1 MVTKPLGLIG
11 IGLLGT
17 ALAGRLL
24 GAGFR
29 VVGTDV
35 DPRRRDALRSM
46 GGDVAEDAG
55 DVVRS
60 CDRILLSLPT
70 SEIVAEVLDGVAGS
84 LGPGQMV
91 IDTTTGDPT
100 QMAAMGD
107 RLEARGVAYLD
118 ATVSGSSEQAR
129 RGDVVLMVGGDER
142 AFASCGDLFGALAR
156 AAYHVGPTG
165 SGAKMKLATNLVLG
179 LNRMALAEGLA
190 LARGLG
196 MDLGLTLSVL
206 MDSAAYSRVMDAK
219 GAKMIARDFTPQA
232 RLSQHLK
239 DVHLILDE
247 ARRVGVASPLS
258 EVHRTMLEAAV
269 GAGYGDADNSAIFL
283 AYDVP
288 RTPDG
293 RCRSD

>member
-1 MVTKPLGLIG
+1 MATRPLGLIG

-29 VVGTDV
+29 VVGTDL
-35 DPRRRDALRSM
+35 DPGRRDALRGL
-46 GGDVAEDAG
+46 GGDVAEDAD

-70 SEIVAEVLDGVAGS
+70 SETVAEVLDGVAGS
-84 LGPGQMV
+84 LGPGRTV

-100 QMAAMGD
+100 QMAAIGD
-107 RLEARGVAYLD
+107 RLAARGVAYLD

-142 AFASCGDLFGALAR
+142 AFAACGDVFGALAR
-156 AAYHVGPTG
+156 AAFHVGPTG

-196 MDLGLTLSVL
+196 LDLGLTLSVL
-206 MDSAAYSRVMDAK
+206 KESAAYSRVMDAK
-219 GAKMIARDFTPQA
+219 GPKMIARDFTPQA

-239 DVHLILDE
+239 DVRLILDE

-258 EVHRTMLEAAV
+258 EAHRTMLEMAV

-283 AYDVP
+283 AYDRP

-293 RCRSD
+293 RRRSD

>member
-1 MVTKPLGLIG
+1 M
-11 IGLLGT
+11 
-17 ALAGRLL
+17 
-24 GAGFR
+24 
-29 VVGTDV
+29 
-35 DPRRRDALRSM
+35 
-46 GGDVAEDAG
+46 
-55 DVVRS
+55 
-60 CDRILLSLPT
+60 
-70 SEIVAEVLDGVAGS
+70 
-84 LGPGQMV
+84 

-100 QMAAMGD
+100 QMAAIGD
-107 RLEARGVAYLD
+107 RLAARGVAYLD

-142 AFASCGDLFGALAR
+142 AFAACGDVFGALAR
-156 AAYHVGPTG
+156 AAFHVGPTG

-196 MDLGLTLSVL
+196 LDLGLTLSVL
-206 MDSAAYSRVMDAK
+206 KEGAAYSRVMDAK
-219 GAKMIARDFTPQA
+219 GPKMIARDFTPQA

-239 DVHLILDE
+239 DVRLILDE

-258 EVHRTMLEAAV
+258 EAHRTMLEMAV

-283 AYDVP
+283 AYDRP

-293 RCRSD
+293 RRRSD

>member
-35 DPRRRDALRSM
+35 DPVRTDALRGL
-46 GGDVAEDAG
+46 GGEVAEDAG

-91 IDTTTGDPT
+91 IDTTTGDPM

-107 RLEARGVAYLD
+107 RLEARGVSYLD

-129 RGDVVLMVGGDER
+129 RGDVVLMVGGDDR
-142 AFASCGDLFGALAR
+142 AFAACGDLFGALAR
-156 AAYHVGPTG
+156 AAFHVGPTG
-165 SGAKMKLATNLVLG
+165 SGEKMKLATNLVLG

-196 MDLGLTLSVL
+196 LDLGLTLSV
-206 MDSAAYSRVMDAK
+206 MMESAAYSRVMDAK
-219 GAKMIARDFTPQA
+219 GAKMIARDFAPQA

-239 DVHLILDE
+239 DVRLILDE

-258 EVHRTMLEAAV
+258 EAHRTMLETAV
-269 GAGYGDADNSAIFL
+269 GARYGDADNSAIFL

-288 RTPDG
+288 GTPDG
-293 RCRSD
+293 RDRSD

>member
-29 VVGTDV
+29 VVGTDI
-35 DPRRRDALRSM
+35 DPGRRDALRGL
-46 GGDVAEDAG
+46 GGDVAEDAD

-84 LGPGQMV
+84 LGPGRTV

-100 QMAAMGD
+100 QMAATGD

-142 AFASCGDLFGALAR
+142 AFAACGDVFAALAR
-156 AAYHVGPTG
+156 AAFHVGPTG

-196 MDLGLTLSVL
+196 LDLGLTLAVL
-206 MDSAAYSRVMDAK
+206 KESAAYSRVMDAK
-219 GAKMIARDFTPQA
+219 GPKMIARDFTPQA

-239 DVHLILDE
+239 DVRLILDE
-247 ARRVGVASPLS
+247 AGRVGVASP
-258 EVHRTMLEAAV
+258 AV
-269 GAGYGDADNSAIFL
+269 GGAPDDAGEG
-283 AYDVP
+283 
-288 RTPDG
+288 G
-293 RCRSD
+293 RRRVR

>member
-1 MVTKPLGLIG
+1 MVMRPLGLIG

-29 VVGTDV
+29 VVGTDI
-35 DPRRRDALRSM
+35 DAGRREALRGQ

-55 DVVRS
+55 EVVRS

-70 SEIVAEVLDGVAGS
+70 SEVVAEVLDAVAGS
-84 LGPGQMV
+84 LGPGRTV
-91 IDTTTGDPT
+91 IDTTTGAPA
-100 QMAAMGD
+100 QMAATGE
-107 RLEARGVAYLD
+107 RLAARGVAYLD

-129 RGDVVLMVGGDER
+129 RGDVVFMVGGDEA
-142 AFASCGDLFGALAR
+142 AFAACGDVFGALAR
-156 AAYHVGPTG
+156 AAFHVGPTG

-196 MDLGLTLSVL
+196 LDLGLTLSVL
-206 MDSAAYSRVMDAK
+206 KESAAYSRVMDAK
-219 GAKMIARDFTPQA
+219 GPKMIARDFTPQA

-239 DVHLILDE
+239 DVRLILDE
-247 ARRVGVASPLS
+247 AGRVGVASPLS
-258 EVHRTMLEAAV
+258 EAHRTMLEMAV

-283 AYDVP
+283 AYD
-288 RTPDG
+288 RLNG
-293 RCRSD
+293 A